1 MEKIVKKS
9 IEQLTKI
16 VVSSSKYK
24 PSAHDT
30 ARMLYDEIKKKNK
43 NVLLDLDSKFD
54 YHAKHSDTELIV
66 AVGGDGTLL
75 SLARRLVGVSIPTI
89 GVNMGKLGFLA
100 EHSPSDVLEYIHG
113 KTSKLTISPKMMLQ
127 VKINGNDKPYY
138 ALNDVLLAQGVMTK
152 LINIHM
158 HVDDRHATN
167 YFADGVVISTPVGST
182 SYSLSLGGPILSQGL
197 RSMVITP
204 IAPHRLTDRPIVI
217 EGKSKLKFGIES
229 KRELD
234 ELALVMDGQDRVDLK
249 SGDRFSV
256 SAAAT
261 DFLLVSSPKKSYFD
275 ILRHKLAW
283 GQQLNRK

>member
-1 MEKIVKKS
+1 MQRKVKKS
-9 IEQLTKI
+9 IEQLAKI

-30 ARMLYDEIKKKNK
+30 ARQLYQEIAKKNN
-43 NVLLDLDSKFD
+43 NVILDLEAKLD
-54 YHAKHSDTELIV
+54 YHSEHSDTELII

-75 SLARRLVGVSIPTI
+75 SLARRLVGTSIPTI

-113 KTSKLTISPKMMLQ
+113 KTKELVISPKMMLQ
-127 VKINGNDKPYY
+127 VKINGDKEEHF

-158 HVDDRHATN
+158 HIDGQHATN

-182 SYSLSLGGPILSQGL
+182 GYSLSLGGPILSQGL
-197 RSMVITP
+197 RSMAITP

-217 EGKSKLKFGIES
+217 EGGSKLRFGIES

-234 ELALVMDGQDRVDLK
+234 ELALVMDGQDRIDLK
-249 SGDRFSV
+249 SGDRFTIV
-256 SAAAT
+256 AAAT
-261 DFLLVSSPKKSYFD
+261 DFLLVSSSKKSYFD